1 MKNNPTGRLA
11 LALTVAA
18 GALNGVAL
26 AQSDTTGAQTLSAGG
41 ANVTDEALPWHPSVV
56 RGELS
61 NGLKYMVMRHANP
74 PGRAAVWM
82 HIDTGSLNET
92 DAQRGG
98 AHFLEHMA
106 FNGSKNFEPGSLIP
120 YFESLGLTF
129 GRDQNAFTSF
139 DQTVYQLRMPDT
151 RPETFNKAFTFFSDV
166 LSNLLLGDKEI
177 DSERQIIMEEK
188 ATRKGAQQRIGE
200 IRLKTMAPGSL
211 LGERIVIGVDETILG
226 MSRQDF
232 LDYYTKFYVPS
243 NTTLMVV
250 ADEDPAK
257 VVPLIEA
264 AFKEPTAKVA
274 KPARQDA
281 KVKPYDKTFSVVA
294 SDPELT
300 RAQVGISRLMNPLG
314 GATTIGEYRRD
325 LVQSLAS
332 IAFNRRMEDKKSE
345 GTLKML
351 GASAGVQELAGIA
364 RIAAVTATGEPVLWK
379 QILADIGLELQ
390 RARTFGF
397 TDREIEEVKKDTLSR
412 AQQAAS
418 TEATI
423 PAQGIIGSM
432 NSSIASGEP
441 YMSSAQRLEIVGQLL
456 PTISGSEISEQFRT
470 EFEPKAVMFFLALP
484 TNADVPTEA
493 QLTELGLAALSVKP
507 EADKET
513 ARATS
518 LLAKIPEMGSVAE
531 SSVHTPTGIWSGWLK
546 NGARVH
552 YRFMDY
558 RKNTAGISITL
569 LGKPLQETA
578 ANRGVTSAALAA
590 LGRQPASR
598 SLSSN
603 DIRSIMSGKKVRVGP
618 SGGSDSIQISVSGQ
632 PEDFEAGMQL
642 AYLLLTEPKIEQSAF
657 DDWKTATLQ
666 SIEASEKDPSQL
678 FGRMIPDAVYPE
690 GEVRTRPLTADQVKA
705 VTIEAAQ
712 AWLDD
717 AMKTSP
723 IEVAFVGDMKQ
734 EAVIPLVERYIG
746 SLAVRPRVAPD
757 AFTALRTITKP
768 AEPRTVKRTIDTTT
782 DLGGAMVAFYGPD
795 ETNLDDARAM
805 SMAARVL
812 SSRMV
817 QEIREKAQLVYS
829 IRSNS
834 NPGSTF
840 PGFGVFSAASQ
851 TQPQKADALIVKIQE
866 MFGAFAK
873 DGPTDTELTVA
884 KTQTAKA
891 MDESMKEPGF
901 WMNQMEASTYD
912 RTNFDDVLAEPEM
925 AQALTADQIRT
936 TFAKYWKD
944 GKTIVVEVM
953 PAKVDAPTK

>member
-1 MKNNPTGRLA
+1 M
-11 LALTVAA
+11 
-18 GALNGVAL
+18 
-26 AQSDTTGAQTLSAGG
+26 
-41 ANVTDEALPWHPSVV
+41 
-56 RGELS
+56 RGELP
-61 NGLKYMVMRHANP
+61 NGLKYMVLRHANP

-82 HIDTGSLNET
+82 HIETGSLNES

-151 RPETFNKAFTFFSDV
+151 KPETFGKAFTFFGDV

-177 DSERQIIMEEK
+177 DAERQIIMEEK

-200 IRLKTMAPGSL
+200 LRLKSMAPGSL

-232 LDYYTKFYVPS
+232 VDYYSTFYVPS
-243 NTTLMVV
+243 NATLMVV

-257 VVPLIEA
+257 IVPLIA
-264 AFKEPTAKVA
+264 SAFKEPGAKVA
-274 KPARQDA
+274 KPVRQDA
-281 KVKPYDKTFSVVA
+281 KVVPYSKTFSVVA

-300 RAQVGISRLMNPLG
+300 RAQVSITRLTEPLG
-314 GATTIGEYRRD
+314 GATTMGEYRAD
-325 LVQSLAS
+325 LVRSLGA

-345 GTLKML
+345 GTLRML
-351 GASAGVQELAGIA
+351 GASAGIQELAGIA
-364 RIAAVTATGEPVLWK
+364 RLAAVNASGEPGQWK
-379 QILADIGLELQ
+379 QMLADVGLEMQ
-390 RARTFGF
+390 RARIFGF
-397 TDREIEEVKKDTLSR
+397 TEREIEEVKKDSLSR

-432 NSSIASGEP
+432 NASLADGEP
-441 YMSSAQRLEIVGQLL
+441 YMSSAQRLELVSGLL
-456 PTISGSEISEQFRT
+456 PTISTSEISEQFRAD
-470 EFEPKAVMFFLALP
+470 FEPKAVMFFLAIP
-484 TNADVPTEA
+484 SGAEVPTEA

-518 LLAKIPEMGSVAE
+518 LLAE
-531 SSVHTPTGIWSGWLK
+531 SPTAGKVSDSMVHEPTGIWSGWLS
-546 NGARVH
+546 NGVRVH
-552 YRFMDY
+552 HRFMDY
-558 RKNTAGISITL
+558 RKNTAGLSITL

-578 ANRGVTSAALAA
+578 ANRGVTSAALAT

-618 SGGSDSIQISVSGQ
+618 SGGADSIQISVSGQ

-642 AYLLLTEPKIEQSAF
+642 AHLLLTEPKIEKSAF

-666 SIEASEKDPSQL
+666 QIEASEKDPSQL
-678 FGRMIPDAVYPE
+678 FGRLIPDAVYPE
-690 GEVRTRPLTADQVKA
+690 GEVRTRPLTAAQVNA

-712 AWLDD
+712 AWLDA

-723 IEVAFVGDMKQ
+723 IEVAFVGDMKAEQ
-734 EAVIPLVERYIG
+734 VVPLVETYLG
-746 SLAVRPRVAPD
+746 SLPARARVAPE
-757 AFTALRTITKP
+757 AFDSLRKITKP

-782 DLGGAMVAFYGPD
+782 DLGAAMVAFYGPD
-795 ETNLDDARAM
+795 ETNLEDARAM

-834 NPGSTF
+834 SAGSTF
-840 PGFGVFSAASQ
+840 PGFGLFSAASQ
-851 TQPQKADALIVKIQE
+851 TQPQKADSLVVKIQE
-866 MFGAFAK
+866 MFNAFAK
-873 DGPTDTELTVA
+873 EGPTEAELTVA
-884 KTQTAKA
+884 KIQTAKS
-891 MDESMKEPGF
+891 MEESMKEPGF
-901 WMNQMEASTYD
+901 WMNQMEVATFD
-912 RTNFDDVLAEPEM
+912 RTKFDDVLAEPEKT
-925 AQALTADQIRT
+925 QALTAETIRT
-936 TFAKYWKD
+936 TFAKYWGD
-944 GKTIVVEVM
+944 GKTIVVQVM
-953 PAKVDAPTK
+953 PNKVEPEGAN